1 MILLDCF
8 LKIRILD
15 FWGKDSFQDELMM
28 REYLREGDLLSAE
41 IHEIRND
48 GTVNL
53 HTRSLKYGKLA
64 QGILVVVRNLWIFGK
79 NIGFFL

>member
-1 MILLDCF
+1 MG
-8 LKIRILD
+8 K
-15 FWGKDSFQDELMM
+15 KDSFQDELMM

-79 NIGFFL
+79 RIDFFL